1 MGASSAHLVKV
12 LTRVM
17 STLRGHCVRAFFVC
31 SAMLFATTAL
41 AQAGLVR
48 WTFEPSIATT
58 AWIAGET
65 ISIGYTLT
73 SSSQTDAADLVA
85 DLRIKRNNDSAFQQT
100 ESYKVCVGFDGVCST
115 VITQFS
121 VSSGLLVAN
130 INSVAIPPTAF
141 REGRQLWVRRLVG
154 TDPNVEDT
162 TVRTAYLDIVPTLPN
177 GPEAAVGCRLD
188 IDGDGVVKAET
199 DGMLLQRYMAGF
211 RGGALVSGVNLNGG
225 QRISAGT
232 IEAFIASENFA
243 LTPSASH
250 ATNSGLVHSR
260 YFRGQRNAS
269 LVAGVS
275 NVTLTG
281 AKDVI
286 EQRLS
291 YRNGKDECALPLI
304 GLRSVTVA
312 DNSSSKLAVLSGSDL
327 TRQVKLTPATG
338 FNVNDYVVSVAG
350 GSVAS
355 TVAIGAN
362 GWALNINAVNR
373 AAGATG
379 WVRLRVE
386 YVPSG
391 IFAILAYP
399 VEVRAVTHTSVGSVT
414 TAGGS
419 LQTASGGSVS
429 FSTNSLASP
438 VTATLREGK
447 DATGQSLVEVSFDRT
462 IAGSGVILSF
472 PETPF
477 SSAAQGVGA
486 KAVGIVPSTV
496 FDPAILTTPYAGLFK
511 GDELGNLLTSRNRK
525 YMNYGDHRMPN
536 DFSVAWDDL
545 VLLGI
550 VNNARTAVQWNDLL
564 AFELRSTLP
573 DGNPYSNLGEWEPVL
588 FVHGFGLATSTATLG
603 GGSGTWANFP
613 SLVQNSGSLG
623 GKRFI
628 PFEFRWTTDSRFID
642 VAPDL
647 AQAINYIYSLTGK
660 PVHIVAHSFG
670 GLLVRTLLQGHGFNM
685 STSATATVSS
695 RVASLVTLGTP
706 HSGIRPAQGVLPE
719 DSSTTPQT
727 PSQNL
732 PAGQDALSFDFCDQ
746 LSCHLM
752 GEEIFVSPA
761 GDYAKAMK
769 RLYKL
774 GSQPGQHASVLANS
788 LSALPN
794 IKVVVGI
801 GLTSH
806 RNGPLGWDNGDYLI
820 SYEGQRLQPPAI
832 NQTQTPLLLKDA
844 SVGGA
849 ARVWEVILGTRRDVL
864 PGELLSAAELAQ
876 TTRKSGYFHSSATGA
891 ANQCAVGLNLTNPNC
906 HPDGVDYGLEAAPT
920 YQCGDA
926 NTCEHA
932 GWLLFK
938 NLQLGR
944 YCEFTEAGCP
954 VPAITKGRI
963 ANTGQHGCAI
973 VSGGGVRCWGSNT
986 NGQVGLSPA
995 SVLSSPA
1002 TTVSGVTSAIA
1013 VSNGSRHSCALIS
1026 DGTVKCWGDNNY
1038 GQLGNGSTTP
1048 SFTPVSVQGLSGPVS
1063 RISSGYEHTCAII
1076 GDATVGG
1083 SVRCWGANY
1092 NGQLGS
1098 NLPTGVTAI
1107 ASGAWYTCA
1116 RLFNGT
1122 VRCWGVVAYV
1132 PFSAA
1137 NTVDAGTTYTD
1148 VFAGAFHAC
1157 GITSQK
1163 KVRCWGDNRL
1173 NQIGSGSLGGGETAP
1188 TDIAGLPSDIVS
1200 GTGGYTHSC
1209 ARATNGDAWCWGWND
1224 KGESGVSNATNPV
1237 VPPVR
1242 VGDTGAYVELAA
1254 GGTMSCGVRANGQV
1268 DCWGSNSAGQLG
1280 LGTSDSGQHPV
1291 PTAVPGVT
1299 VSLP

>member
-1 MGASSAHLVKV
+1 MQAILAAPSVMLSRDRTIAYCYAVTTTNDKRQMGQLMKATWTPTVLAIQRTKPRQTRVFWRFLCHALTTFALCSSALF
-12 LTRVM
+12 
-17 STLRGHCVRAFFVC
+17 ST
-31 SAMLFATTAL
+31 SAI

-48 WTFEPSIATT
+48 WVFDPAIAPT
-58 AWIAGET
+58 AWIAGDT
-65 ISIGYTLT
+65 ISIGYTVT
-73 SSSQTDAADLVA
+73 SSSQTDSADLVA
-85 DLRIKRNNDSAFQQT
+85 NLRVKRNNDSAFQQT

-121 VSSGLLVAN
+121 VFSGLLVAN
-130 INSVAIPPTAF
+130 INNVAIPPTAL
-141 REGRQLWVRRLVG
+141 REGRQLWVRRLLG
-154 TDPNVEDT
+154 TDPNGEDAN
-162 TVRTAYLDIVPTLPN
+162 VRTAYLDIGPTLPN
-177 GPEAAVGCRLD
+177 GPETAIGCRLD

-211 RGGALVSGVNLNGG
+211 RGGALVSGVNLNGA

-275 NVTLTG
+275 NVTLKG

-286 EQRLS
+286 EQKLS

-304 GLRSVTVA
+304 GLRSITVA

-327 TRQVKLTPATG
+327 TRQVKLTPAIG
-338 FNVNDYVVSVAG
+338 FNVNDYLVSVAG

-355 TVAIGAN
+355 TVAIGAS
-362 GWALNINAVNR
+362 GWALNINAVDR

-386 YVPSG
+386 HVPSG

-419 LQTASGGSVS
+419 LQTASGGRVS

-438 VTATLREGK
+438 VTVTLREGK

-462 IAGSGVILSF
+462 IAGAGVILSF
-472 PETPF
+472 PETPL

-486 KAVGIVPSTV
+486 KAVGIVPSTA
-496 FDPAILTTPYAGLFK
+496 FDPTILTTPYAGLFK

-550 VNNARTAVQWNDLL
+550 VNSARTAVQWSDLV

-588 FVHGFGLATSTATLG
+588 FVHGFGLATFTATLG

-613 SLVQNSGSLG
+613 SLVQSSGPLG

-706 HSGIRPAQGVLPE
+706 HSGIRPAQSVLPA
-719 DSSTTPQT
+719 DSSTIPPT

-752 GEEIFVSPA
+752 GEEIFVSPE

-844 SVGGA
+844 TIGGA
-849 ARVWEVILGTRRDVL
+849 TRVWEVILGTRRDVL

-891 ANQCAVGLNLTNPNC
+891 ANQCVGLNLANPNC

-944 YCEFTEAGCP
+944 YCEFTEAGCTTTLFSESFDGP
-954 VPAITKGRI
+954 TLDPNKWTITNPQGDPASSAYGT
-963 ANTGQHGCAI
+963 AHPAAI
-973 VSGGGVRCWGSNT
+973 SFSGG
-986 NGQVGLSPA
+986 
-995 SVLSSPA
+995 
-1002 TTVSGVTSAIA
+1002 
-1013 VSNGSRHSCALIS
+1013 
-1026 DGTVKCWGDNNY
+1026 KM
-1038 GQLGNGSTTP
+1038 
-1048 SFTPVSVQGLSGPVS
+1048 
-1063 RISSGYEHTCAII
+1063 
-1076 GDATVGG
+1076 
-1083 SVRCWGANY
+1083 
-1092 NGQLGS
+1092 
-1098 NLPTGVTAI
+1098 
-1107 ASGAWYTCA
+1107 
-1116 RLFNGT
+1116 
-1122 VRCWGVVAYV
+1122 
-1132 PFSAA
+1132 
-1137 NTVDAGTTYTD
+1137 
-1148 VFAGAFHAC
+1148 
-1157 GITSQK
+1157 
-1163 KVRCWGDNRL
+1163 
-1173 NQIGSGSLGGGETAP
+1173 
-1188 TDIAGLPSDIVS
+1188 IV
-1200 GTGGYTHSC
+1200 
-1209 ARATNGDAWCWGWND
+1209 
-1224 KGESGVSNATNPV
+1224 
-1237 VPPVR
+1237 
-1242 VGDTGAYVELAA
+1242 
-1254 GGTMSCGVRANGQV
+1254 
-1268 DCWGSNSAGQLG
+1268 
-1280 LGTSDSGQHPV
+1280 
-1291 PTAVPGVT
+1291 AVPGGADGSAGIPDGTQFTPKNVTIAGDYETILSAAELLREPLAGYRDHSGIVLAVGGVSMQIWGNYAQGTNKHYIGAYNGALSCVVDSSLSLQALYAVDFKITRISGAVT
-1299 VSLP
+1299 VSYRINNGVWAPTSCGTQSEASPIPSILVISGDGGSTLQNGKFTAAIDSFSITSGPP